1 MRASPMS
8 GLLSA
13 VMISSEGTQFSVDFL
28 IVQIHHWNLHLP
40 QRIAKPHLV
49 PPRQFRC
56 FAQRELADL
65 EEPDCELELQFL
77 FDLAAW
83 PAARHQQVIRILD
96 YHLSHEIIIPRVAV
110 YLQACKG
117 RC

>member
-1 MRASPMS
+1 
-8 GLLSA
+8 L
-13 VMISSEGTQFSVDFL
+13 
-28 IVQIHHWNLHLP
+28 
-40 QRIAKPHLV
+40 K
-49 PPRQFRC
+49 
-56 FAQRELADL
+56 
-65 EEPDCELELQFL
+65 LQFL